1 MLPTFLPIFIEH
13 TLIAAP
19 DPPLHEYA
27 ALVHACKEAHAL
39 LRERLQAHRWAQF
52 HAKFLTQL
60 DFVDRFIAAHTP
72 ATDTDI
78 ILFRPHHI
86 AASVQ
91 RRWDFAAGAVTITTR
106 ALATG
111 EPIWQG
117 MEFAYTFDPARSAQ
131 SNYDSI
137 TRQKQQAILDHITA
151 YVASKTRDSARHRA
165 RFAMLAAAAVA
176 VAVLAYCA

>member
-1 MLPTFLPIFIEH
+1 MLPTFLTIFIEH

-78 ILFRPHHI
+78 ILFGPHLV
-86 AASVQ
+86 ASVQ
-91 RRWDFAAGAVTITTR
+91 RRWDFGAGVITITTR

-111 EPIWQG
+111 EPMWRG

-131 SNYDSI
+131 SNYESI
-137 TRQKQQAILDHITA
+137 TRQKQRAILDHITA
-151 YVASKTRDSARHRA
+151 YCTSKTRESARRRA
-165 RFAMLAAAAVA
+165 RHAMLAAAAVA
-176 VAVLAYCA
+176 VLAYCSY